1 MTNVVIASQDP
12 LAQSLQTLLIDQQGF
27 AAGPPLDALQS
38 RTVIASATDVYG
50 QWGMHGYAF
59 QGNVVTLAP
68 NRDPT
73 NLFDQMP
80 LDD

>member
-27 AAGPPLDALQS
+27 VAGPPLDALQS
-38 RTVIASATDVYG
+38 RTVIASSTDVYG
-50 QWGMHGYAF
+50 QWGPHGYGF

-68 NRDPT
+68 NPDPT
-73 NLFDQMP
+73 NLFDQMS
-80 LDD
+80 LAD